1 MIFQHVKVMLD
12 VVLVRENYLKL
23 QQTRWHD
30 TGNSFISDYQTRQIS
45 LQEVENFHDLVAWNN
60 DLNQWDHYS
69 FDFWWL
75 NHFNDVLL
83 FYHNSHN
90 RKGLLGTFNP
100 PPPPH
105 WGGYSKQFYTG
116 RLPGRFTCV
125 QFGRKMSPLS
135 WKKVPLSHTFL
146 TGLYYI

>member
-1 MIFQHVKVMLD
+1 MLD

-45 LQEVENFHDLVAWNN
+45 LQEVENFHDLVVWNN
-60 DLNQWDHYS
+60 DLNQWHHYS

-75 NHFNDVLL
+75 NHFTDVLL
-83 FYHNSHN
+83 CYHNSHN

-100 PPPPH
+100 PPPTGEGTLNSFIL
-105 WGGYSKQFYTG
+105 GGSLGGSLICTIRRKNEPLKLKKG
-116 RLPGRFTCV
+116 ASFTYFLNWPV
-125 QFGRKMSPLS
+125 LYIDHRKR
-135 WKKVPLSHTFL
+135 K
-146 TGLYYI
+146 